1 MTSQISV
8 EVVHDPSDR
17 SVHTTSG
24 VERFV
29 GRNRSPRRLPM
40 GEPPRLIYW
49 NEALQYLGLPWKCNG
64 IVAANDGKPLPLYQ
78 KALCGVTTRAIG
90 ATVGSP
96 ANSSLIHEWVLALW
110 QGIGLT
116 AVRAMALNM
125 EMLASYDQSVEFF
138 QDFLGLGEASIA
150 MGPSVVSGKMQPNAS
165 GKYLYTSSLDY
176 AMKTLKSGGPLKL
189 YTGFPVH
196 CVGIAPYVMCGQ
208 LTAGGGLPAL
218 ATF

>member
-1 MTSQISV
+1 MKHCNTLGCHGNAM
-8 EVVHDPSDR
+8 EVVFLDKLDP
-17 SVHTTSG
+17 G
-24 VERFV
+24 VQIIVLLRQCFKM
-29 GRNRSPRRLPM
+29 RALKPSPRVVC
-40 GEPPRLIYW
+40 W
-49 NEALQYLGLPWKCNG
+49 
-64 IVAANDGKPLPLYQ
+64 
-78 KALCGVTTRAIG
+78 KALCGVTARAIG

-150 MGPSVVSGKMQPNAS
+150 MGPSVVSGFFASAFSLPFDYVKTQIQKMQPNAS

-176 AMKTLKSGGPLKL
+176 AMKTLKSGGHL
-189 YTGFPVH
+189 
-196 CVGIAPYVMCGQ
+196 
-208 LTAGGGLPAL
+208 
-218 ATF
+218 

>member
-1 MTSQISV
+1 M
-8 EVVHDPSDR
+8 H
-17 SVHTTSG
+17 
-24 VERFV
+24 
-29 GRNRSPRRLPM
+29 
-40 GEPPRLIYW
+40 Y
-49 NEALQYLGLPWKCNG
+49 
-64 IVAANDGKPLPLYQ
+64 IVAD
-78 KALCGVTTRAIG
+78 
-90 ATVGSP
+90 
-96 ANSSLIHEWVLALW
+96 EWVLALW

-150 MGPSVVSGKMQPNAS
+150 MGPSVVSGFFASAFSLPFDYVKTQIQKMQPDAS

-196 CVGIAPYVMCGQ
+196 CVGIAPYVM
-208 LTAGGGLPAL
+208 LT
-218 ATF
+218 